1 MNKIVI
7 SSLIFVLFLTIS
19 CNTKGTTAE
28 NTALPKPIVSIV
40 NPVLG
45 DIQEKIQLNGQVVY
59 LNKTDITA
67 PISGYVTLVNS
78 KLGDW
83 VKKGNL
89 LFKIQTKES
98 QALQNSNV
106 STPDDFGIIN
116 VYASAS
122 GFINSINISDAGVF
136 ISEGNTMATIVN
148 NQDLAIQVN
157 LPFQYNKL
165 LNTLKIIEI
174 ELPNNEIL
182 MATFYKSMPVVD
194 PVSQTQQ
201 VFFKLNNYSVL
212 PENLNVLVKFPKQD
226 KKNITLL
233 PKDAV
238 LTNETQDTFWV
249 LKITQDSLALKT
261 PIIKGLENEDSVEI
275 VSPMLKLSD
284 MIVKNG
290 GFGLPDSTK
299 VKIKQ

>member
-7 SSLIFVLFLTIS
+7 SSLIFVLFLIIA
-19 CNTKGTTAE
+19 CNNKETTTE
-28 NTALPKPIVSIV
+28 NIALPKPVVGIVY
-40 NPVLG
+40 PVLG

-78 KLGDW
+78 RLGDW

-98 QALQNSNV
+98 QALQYSSV
-106 STPDDFGIIN
+106 SIPDNFGIIN
-116 VYASAS
+116 VYASTS
-122 GFINSINISDAGVF
+122 GFINSLNISDTGVF

-148 NQDLAIQVN
+148 NQNLAIQVN

-165 LNTLKIIEI
+165 LNASKAIEV
-174 ELPNNEIL
+174 ELPNNEIK
-182 MATFYKSMPVVD
+182 MAIYYKAMPLVD

-201 VFFKLNNYSVL
+201 VFFKLSAYSVL
-212 PENLNVLVKFPKQD
+212 PENLNVLVKFIKQD
-226 KKNITLL
+226 KRNITLL

-238 LTNETQDTFWV
+238 LTNESQDTFWV
-249 LKITQDSLALKT
+249 LKITQDSLAIKI
-261 PIIKGLENEDSVEI
+261 PIIKGLEIEGSVEI
-275 VSPMLKLSD
+275 ISPNLKLSD

-299 VKIKQ
+299 VKIEQ